1 MVANRDEAVWAVI
14 NGRQY
19 DLAKADAATHKVP
32 QIGSLNPKF
41 EYKYGD
47 DGGQHQVAEGYGS
60 SCSRRNRNFR
70 TWPIRRSWL
79 STIGGVLVATMPTY
93 PHFKPGDAKPND
105 KLIILEDTNND
116 GKAHDKETVFV
127 DDLHLPLGFEF
138 APDGVYVSQ
147 GDLVLLRDDDLDD
160 KVDGREIILS
170 GFDDHDT
177 HHAISAFC
185 ADPSGAIIMG
195 EGRFFTPM

>member
-1 MVANRDEAVWAVI
+1 MFGRRHNPHGPKNYPHELKKIEQMVANRDEAVWAVI

-47 DGGQHQVAEGYGS
+47 DVVASIKVAEGYRIELFAS
-60 SCSRRNRNFR
+60 EQEFPNLANPSQLAFDNRGR
-70 TWPIRRSWL
+70 LW
-79 STIGGVLVATMPTY
+79 VATMPTY

-116 GKAHDKETVFV
+116 GKADKETVFV

-147 GDLVLLRDDDLDD
+147 GGDLVLLRDDDLDD
-160 KVDGREIILS
+160 
-170 GFDDHDT
+170 
-177 HHAISAFC
+177 
-185 ADPSGAIIMG
+185 
-195 EGRFFTPM
+195 